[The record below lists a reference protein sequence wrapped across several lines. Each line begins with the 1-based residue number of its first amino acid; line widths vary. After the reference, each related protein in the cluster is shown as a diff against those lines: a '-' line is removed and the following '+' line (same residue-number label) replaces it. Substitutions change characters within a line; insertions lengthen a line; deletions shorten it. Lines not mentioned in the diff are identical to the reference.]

1 MKVVTVRVPD
11 EIYSEIMALK
21 KKERVEQAEIVRRLL
36 EHAIKEERLKLAL
49 DELREHKVTFRK
61 AARIA
66 GISYVELL
74 SVIEEKKIDIG
85 YTLSDL
91 QRDTRGR

>member
-1 MKVVTVRVPD
+1 MTVRVPD
-11 EIYSEIMALK
+11 EIYSDIMMLK
-21 KKERVEQAEIVRRLL
+21 KQEQVEQAEIVRRLL
-36 EHAIKEERLKLAL
+36 EHAIKAERMKMAL

-61 AARIA
+61 AARMA
-66 GISYVELL
+66 EISYVELL

-91 QRDTRGR
+91 QKDIRGI